1 LSTPARFSRTSLR
14 RTLTTMKLARYLSA
28 LIGSHGRFLNLLY
41 TGIDEVLEDVATLR
55 NYGHADRKSRQSQ

>member
-1 LSTPARFSRTSLR
+1 
-14 RTLTTMKLARYLSA
+14 MKLARYLSA